1 MSIFF
6 SRQCEYALQAVMY
19 LALSSNGE
27 STSIKELTEKLQIP
41 YHFLAKIL
49 QDLTYKGLL
58 ESHKGPA
65 GGFKLRKSVQ
75 EITALNI
82 VEAIDGV
89 EFKDKCL
96 LGFPDCSSLT
106 PCAAHEKWHILRE
119 EIYAMLANKKIS
131 DLAREMKR
139 QEYSILAG

>member
-65 GGFKLRKSVQ
+65 GGFKLRKNGQ
-75 EITALNI
+75 EITALQI

-89 EFKDKCL
+89 DFKDKCL
-96 LGFPDCSSLT
+96 LGFPDCSSTL
-106 PCAAHEKWHILRE
+106 PCAAHEKWHVLRE
-119 EIYAMLANKKIS
+119 EIYGMLANKKIT
-131 DLAREMKR
+131 DMAREMKK
-139 QEYSILAG
+139 QEYSI